1 MVTLTDCQSCSVGI
15 RDAPTATRSPTL
27 TCRRGPMTAGSALKT
42 RSATPRTAPHH
53 YDDDCKVWVT
63 TSRKRSRAWH
73 AHLDEL
79 ERRQARRHIS
89 AREFDSVHLGT
100 GMEG

>member
-1 MVTLTDCQSCSVGI
+1 VTF
-15 RDAPTATRSPTL
+15 RYARA
-27 TCRRGPMTAGSALKT
+27 ALA
-42 RSATPRTAPHH
+42 SL
-53 YDDDCKVWVT
+53 V
-63 TSRKRSRAWH
+63 